1 MGLRQV
7 TIPDRLCDALIDAI
21 RVVSGVGEA
30 ARPNPAKNAATSALP
45 AAVRRES
52 AAFMRVNHSGE
63 VCAQA
68 LYRGQATVAR
78 TPEIT
83 ALMQQCAAE
92 ETDHLVWCQ
101 ERLKELQSHRSVLS
115 PFWYVNAYLIGM
127 VVGLCGDAISLGFVR
142 ETERQV
148 EAHLAGHLARLD
160 VHDAKSRAIILQ
172 MQQDESHHADTAG
185 QQGARE
191 LPLWVQGLMRL
202 HAKVMTTV
210 AHWV

>member
-45 AAVRRES
+45 AA
-52 AAFMRVNHSGE
+52 E